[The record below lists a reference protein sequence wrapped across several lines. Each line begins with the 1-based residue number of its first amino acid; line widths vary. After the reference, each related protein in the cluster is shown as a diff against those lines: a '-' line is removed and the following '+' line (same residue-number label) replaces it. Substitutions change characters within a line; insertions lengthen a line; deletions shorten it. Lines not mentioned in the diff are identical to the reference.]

1 VSWITILTF
10 TSIRTSNFPQPELKH
25 SVFLYFRFP
34 VQKAEILILGSITAI
49 YFYAHLFPIKL
60 PSLFVQKPVR
70 GLNPISNL
78 LICYKNSLDH
88 NEVTVTGMFFIC
100 SLSRLFAIS
109 RITKKT
115 LLGVSTKGCSKS
127 KYPTKEYVHSSST
140 EYRIKS

>member
-1 VSWITILTF
+1 MNNLTF
-10 TSIRTSNFPQPELKH
+10 TSVRTSNFPQPDLKL
-25 SVFLYFRFP
+25 SLFLYFRSP
-34 VQKAEILILGSITAI
+34 AQKAEILILGSIIVI

-88 NEVTVTGMFFIC
+88 NEVKVTGKFFIC
-100 SLSRLFAIS
+100 SLSRRFASS
-109 RITKKT
+109 RITKP
-115 LLGVSTKGCSKS
+115 LLDVSTKCCSKS
-127 KYPTKEYVHSSST
+127 KHPTKEYVHGSST